1 MYVRV
6 FPDELGDCLLMM
18 SERHKFMSSP
28 WIMYKLIT
36 FTRSIS
42 IISLF
47 GDNSFTTLSHE
58 TAREHFMVLIWR
70 QKRSEWGWVKIK
82 LEKLKILLNDAI
94 LRKFYSRVFVML
106 PTHINNS
113 RARGNGM
120 WLDEF
125 FTQKNVL
132 KIFISIVS
140 TQNNWKGSKYFRNS
154 KQNER
159 FVVGVC

>member
-1 MYVRV
+1 
-6 FPDELGDCLLMM
+6 
-18 SERHKFMSSP
+18 
-28 WIMYKLIT
+28 
-36 FTRSIS
+36 
-42 IISLF
+42 
-47 GDNSFTTLSHE
+47 
-58 TAREHFMVLIWR
+58 
-70 QKRSEWGWVKIK
+70 
-82 LEKLKILLNDAI
+82 
-94 LRKFYSRVFVML
+94 ML